1 MRSLLFTLGLLVD
14 CTYAFKDCD
23 QVNLTSLGPYGPQT
37 WFNDTAAED
46 GSAVFV
52 FHPDLSSSSL
62 FPVMIFSH
70 GTTGEYAMYR
80 YAIER
85 YVTHGFVVVF
95 PHIKSP
101 TKDVNPLTL
110 DPHGHFTIKGY
121 HYAVA
126 ANNDT
131 SNSLYSKLDLQ
142 NVILAGHS
150 MGATSTIMASL
161 TVSAKACLAQ
171 HPGICGPFGPPPCLG
186 PGPLLCN
193 TWMPSD
199 FETVSSKMPVLLTTA
214 TNDGAFW
221 PAPHTAEHEL
231 GCFQKS
237 TKGLSKGT
245 VFAQF
250 SSAVCQDDGQGGRYN
265 RTWSDGGHDCPMGE
279 ESPETQWVLTAA
291 KLYAQFDASTT
302 SACYSRLWGPDAAA
316 AMSKAGIEKHII
328 NPSNSTV
335 VEQS

>member
-1 MRSLLFTLGLLVD
+1 MRLQLTLGLLVG
-14 CTYAFKDCD
+14 TYAFKDCN
-23 QVNLTSLGPYGPQT
+23 QVNLTKLGPYGPQT
-37 WFNDTAAED
+37 WFNDTDAED
-46 GSAVFV
+46 IPVFV

-62 FPVMIFSH
+62 FPVMVFSH

-80 YAIER
+80 FAIER

-101 TKDVNPLTL
+101 SQDVNPLTL
-110 DPHGHFTIKGY
+110 DPHGHFTTKGY
-121 HYAVA
+121 NYAVA
-126 ANNDT
+126 AHNDT
-131 SNSLYSKLDLQ
+131 SNPLYNKLDLK
-142 NVILAGHS
+142 NTILAGHS

-161 TVSAKACLAQ
+161 KVPAKACLAQ

-199 FETVSSKMPVLLTTA
+199 FETVSSNMPVLLTTA

-237 TKGLSKGT
+237 TKGPSKGT
-245 VFAQF
+245 LFTQF
-250 SSAVCQDDGQGGRYN
+250 SSAVCQDDGKGGRFD
-265 RTWSDGGHDCPMGE
+265 RKWSDGGHDCPMGE
-279 ESPETQWVLTAA
+279 ESPETEWVLTAA
-291 KLYAQFDASTT
+291 KLYAQLDASTT
-302 SACYSRLWGPDAAA
+302 SSCYSSLWGAQAAA

-328 NPSNSTV
+328 NPSTNSTV
-335 VEQS
+335 MEQI